1 MSKRRRD
8 RQPNLPPEAFNAP
21 AAISQ
26 PETNGTAPAT
36 TASAKRG
43 ATTAA
48 AAPAVINWE
57 SEYGEVLGDL
67 RRTFIIFSVL
77 VLAMVALSF
86 VIR

>member
-21 AAISQ
+21 ATIPQ
-26 PETNGTAPAT
+26 PDQNGATPAT
-36 TASAKRG
+36 SATVKRG
-43 ATTAA
+43 AVATM
-48 AAPAVINWE
+48 AAPAAIDWE
-57 SEYGEVLGDL
+57 HEYGEVLGDL
-67 RRTFIIFSVL
+67 RRTFLIFTVL

>member
-1 MSKRRRD
+1 MSKRRRE

-21 AAISQ
+21 AAIPQ
-26 PETNGTAPAT
+26 PETNGATPA
-36 TASAKRG
+36 ASASVKRG
-43 ATTAA
+43 ATTTA
-48 AAPAVINWE
+48 AAPAVIHWE

-67 RRTFIIFSVL
+67 RRTFIIFAVL